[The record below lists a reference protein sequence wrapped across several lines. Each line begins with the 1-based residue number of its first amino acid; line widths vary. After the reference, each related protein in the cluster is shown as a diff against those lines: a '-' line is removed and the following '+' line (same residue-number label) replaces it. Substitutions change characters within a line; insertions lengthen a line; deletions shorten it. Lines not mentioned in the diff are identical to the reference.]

1 MIMKTHDRKYKGQSK
16 EVVSVIE
23 NKQRKLTHL
32 NVVYKINKTGIF
44 IKKMKKKRE
53 RGREENEKRDS
64 Y

>member
-1 MIMKTHDRKYKGQSK
+1 MKTHDRKYKGQSK

>member
-16 EVVSVIE
+16 GVVSVIE

-44 IKKMKKKRE
+44 IKKNEEEKRE
-53 RGREENEKRDS
+53 GERGE
-64 Y
+64 

>member
-1 MIMKTHDRKYKGQSK
+1 MTGNKGQSK

-44 IKKMKKKRE
+44 IKK
-53 RGREENEKRDS
+53 
-64 Y
+64 

>member
-44 IKKMKKKRE
+44 IKKN
-53 RGREENEKRDS
+53 EEEKVS
-64 Y
+64 LKGSCW